1 MIGSTTSIARGRTAI
16 TTMTVGVGIVEPLS
30 YLRYWRKNTL
40 ATTTTTSRR
49 MAVVSCEKSNNT
61 SRSSNNC
68 QWKKNH
74 HDRKQLYLFDER
86 IRCFTT
92 TTSPPM
98 TTRTKTTT
106 STNEQSTI
114 IGSTNNG
121 ISINGTIPLNGKGI
135 EIGNYAMVSIMDT
148 YSCTVVFVFGVN
160 EEKKTDI
167 LISFCILYV
176 IVIKLHY
183 LWVYFWY
190 AYSSNEHLQNKILIR
205 IVT

>member
-1 MIGSTTSIARGRTAI
+1 
-16 TTMTVGVGIVEPLS
+16 
-30 YLRYWRKNTL
+30 
-40 ATTTTTSRR
+40 

-106 STNEQSTI
+106 STNEQSTLI
-114 IGSTNNG
+114 VSTNG
-121 ISINGTIPLNGKGI
+121 LSINGTIPLNGKGI
-135 EIGNYAMVSIMDT
+135 EIGNYAMVSMDT
-148 YSCTVVFVFGVN
+148 YSCTVVFVFGC
-160 EEKKTDI
+160 E
-167 LISFCILYV
+167 
-176 IVIKLHY
+176 
-183 LWVYFWY
+183 
-190 AYSSNEHLQNKILIR
+190 
-205 IVT
+205 